1 MDKLFGL
8 PSHPLLVHL
17 PVVLVPTVAL
27 CAVLLA
33 ARRDW
38 RQRFGLA
45 LVIAAGVAFVAMF
58 LAKQSG
64 EALFERMN
72 QAPAIRRHE
81 SLADTSMVLT
91 LLLFISVVV
100 MVGHQRR
107 SKARTR
113 TRLALVSSIITVVLA
128 VLTTV
133 GIVQTG
139 HEGAKVTW
147 EQTAKAP

>member
-17 PVVLVPTVAL
+17 PVVLVPSVAL

-38 RQRFGLA
+38 RQRYGIV
-45 LVIAAGVAFVAMF
+45 LVIAAGIAFVAMF

-72 QAPAIRRHE
+72 QAPAISRHQ
-81 SLADTSMVLT
+81 SLADTTTALS
-91 LLLFISVVV
+91 LLLFLSVVV

-113 TRLALVSSIITVVLA
+113 TRLSLVSSIVTILLA

-147 EQTAKAP
+147 EQVAKAP